1 MSEKRL
7 ERLLAP
13 LGLAIVWLALIFGA
27 LSLLANPSHAD
38 ASLQEVAPL
47 PADAERVVPL
57 SVERQAGIADVAVQA
72 SEVPPISNIIGATY
86 DDARGEVIVFG
97 VADPDLPSLDFSYIR
112 ENLVVGLR
120 AFYDSS
126 GPEIPG
132 VTIEGTED
140 PLEVIYFG
148 GVTNTHFGQVTFE
161 SDRLLKIY
169 TMGVD
174 NLTGITVTSE
184 VTGYM
189 SFPDRMQL
197 QTETVEDPV
206 VIRYFFTPTLLI
218 EPIAT
223 PHTIIFSQTQGFIDW
238 AYMSAA
244 TSAATTEAAQGF
256 VDNFN
261 QYYLDYAAERW
272 AVHGDTTLYEMAQ
285 LSKLTAIG
293 KWARDQGL
301 ELKLPGMNDP
311 WLSRY
316 PVAYAA
322 TVTQTP
328 AITVTWVQTIS
339 GVPYELGLQGGV
351 YAIGDIHWIPPT
363 ADGQL
368 LADDVQDAVETPRPL
383 EMIYHVRPNHV
394 HPLGDPFETQGPLAA
409 YVVPL
414 ADNAVV
420 NGDFED
426 GPGSAPWG
434 QDSYF
439 EMIGSF
445 SPHNGAYAAQ
455 FPVYHN
461 ARVALSQ
468 TLYVP
473 TDATMARLTY
483 WRAAATSETT
493 HPHDFF
499 ASFLNGAGGTRLTT
513 FETLDDGDA
522 DAFWHEVSFDV
533 TSYTGQVLQLWFTA
547 TTDAANITNFF
558 VDDASLD
565 YLDLTPPTVEA
576 VTAPDEVIQT
586 GAVDFTLAFH
596 ERMNTAVA
604 PIVTISPQGSQET
617 YTLTARTGAGYT
629 HGYLDSDPTRWSGTY
644 VFTLQ
649 MQDGTYA
656 LDVSAAQDLAE
667 NVMYPAEDI
676 HTFTF
681 DPTAPQVQSVFP
693 ADGASG
699 VPVDASIVISFSKS
713 INTSTFAYTVSP
725 DPGGW
730 QKVWDGAK
738 QVVTLTHNDLAPGTT
753 HTVTILEAS
762 DLAGHSLASAPLSW
776 SFTTADSHKVYL
788 PLVLMSVGP

>member
-1 MSEKRL
+1 MNKRL

-13 LGLAIVWLALIFGA
+13 LVLAIVWLTLIFGA
-27 LSLLANPSHAD
+27 LSLLAGPSHAA
-38 ASLQEVAPL
+38 ASLLTERKAGTAGVAAQES
-47 PADAERVVPL
+47 D
-57 SVERQAGIADVAVQA
+57 
-72 SEVPPISNIIGATY
+72 VPPISNIIGATY
-86 DDARGEVIVFG
+86 DDVRGEVIVFG
-97 VADPDLPSLDFSYIR
+97 VADPDLPALDFSYIR
-112 ENLVVGLR
+112 ENLAIGLR

-126 GPEIPG
+126 GTEIPG

-140 PLEVIYFG
+140 PLDVIYFG

-197 QTETVEDPV
+197 LTETVEDPI

-218 EPIAT
+218 EPIVT
-223 PHTIIFSQTQGFIDW
+223 PHTIIFSQTQGFVDW
-238 AYMSAA
+238 AYMSGA
-244 TSAATTEAAQGF
+244 TSAATAEAAQGF

-272 AVHGDTTLYEMAQ
+272 AVYSDTTLYEMAQ
-285 LSKLTAIG
+285 LSKLTAIAR
-293 KWARDQGL
+293 WAYDQEL
-301 ELKLPGMNDP
+301 ELTLPGFNDP
-311 WLSRY
+311 WLNRY

-328 AITVTWVQTIS
+328 AVTVTWVQTIS

-351 YAIGDIHWIPPT
+351 YAIGDIQWIPPT
-363 ADGQL
+363 AEGQL
-368 LADDVQDAVETPRPL
+368 LSDDVQEAVEIPQPP
-383 EMIYHVRPNHV
+383 EMVYHVRPNHV
-394 HPLGDPFETQGPLAA
+394 HPLGDPFETRGPLAA

-414 ADNAVV
+414 ADNALV
-420 NGDFED
+420 NGNFED

-439 EMIGSF
+439 EMIRSS
-445 SPHNGAYAAQ
+445 SPHNGTYAAQ
-455 FPVYHN
+455 FPVYSN

-468 TLYVP
+468 TLYIP
-473 TDATMARLTY
+473 ADATMARLTY
-483 WRAAATSETT
+483 WRAAATDETT

-499 ASFLNGAGGTRLTT
+499 ASFLNGADGTRLTT

-533 TSYTGQVLQLWFTA
+533 ISYTGQTVRLWFTA
-547 TTDAANITNFF
+547 TTDAVNTTNFF
-558 VDDASLD
+558 VDDVSLD

-576 VTAPDEVIQT
+576 VTAPDEVT
-586 GAVDFTLAFH
+586 GTCAVDFTLAFH
-596 ERMNTAVA
+596 ERMDIAVA
-604 PIVTISPQGSQET
+604 PIVMISPQGSQET

-629 HGYLDSDPTRWSGTY
+629 NGYLNSDPTRWAGTY
-644 VFTLQ
+644 AFTLQ

-656 LDVSAAQDLAE
+656 LDVSTAQDLAE
-667 NVMYPAEDI
+667 NVMYPAENI

-681 DPTAPQVQSVFP
+681 DPTA
-693 ADGASG
+693 
-699 VPVDASIVISFSKS
+699 
-713 INTSTFAYTVSP
+713 
-725 DPGGW
+725 
-730 QKVWDGAK
+730 
-738 QVVTLTHNDLAPGTT
+738 
-753 HTVTILEAS
+753 
-762 DLAGHSLASAPLSW
+762 
-776 SFTTADSHKVYL
+776 DSHKVYM
-788 PLVLMSVGP
+788 PLALRSVGP

>member
-1 MSEKRL
+1 MNKRL
-7 ERLLAP
+7 ERLLVP
-13 LGLAIVWLALIFGA
+13 LGMAIVWLALIFGT
-27 LSLLANPSHAD
+27 LSLLANPSQA
-38 ASLQEVAPL
+38 ATPLQEVAPL
-47 PADAERVVPL
+47 LADAEIAAPL
-57 SVERQAGIADVAVQA
+57 SLEWQAGTTDMAIQA
-72 SEVPPISNIIGATY
+72 SEVPSISNIVGATY

-97 VADPDLPSLDFSYIR
+97 VADPNLPALRFSYIR

-120 AFYDSS
+120 AFYDAS

-132 VTIEGTED
+132 VSIEGTED

-148 GVTNTHFGQVTFE
+148 GVTDTHFGQVAFE

-174 NLTGITVTSE
+174 NLTGITVTSG

-189 SFPDRMQL
+189 SFPDRMQML
-197 QTETVEDPV
+197 TETVDDPI

-272 AVHGDTTLYEMAQ
+272 AVYSDTTLHEMVQ
-285 LSKLTAIG
+285 LSKLTAIA
-293 KWARDQGL
+293 KWAYDQGL
-301 ELKLPGMNDP
+301 ELKLPGMNAP
-311 WLSRY
+311 WLSDY

-339 GVPYELGLQGGV
+339 GIPYQLELRGGV
-351 YAIGDIHWIPPT
+351 YAIGDIHWIPAT
-363 ADGQL
+363 VKGQL
-368 LADDVQDAVETPRPL
+368 LADDVPEAVRPPL
-383 EMIYHVRPNHV
+383 PPPMICHVRPNQV
-394 HPLGDPFETQGPLAA
+394 HPLGEPFETQGPLVA
-409 YVVPL
+409 YVIPL

-426 GPGSAPWG
+426 GPGSAPWV

-439 EMIGSF
+439 EMIRSS
-445 SPHNGAYAAQ
+445 SPHNGSYVAQ
-455 FPVYHN
+455 FPVYHS

-468 TLYVP
+468 TLYIP
-473 TDATMARLTY
+473 ADATMARVTY
-483 WRAAATSETT
+483 WRAAATAETT

-499 ASFLNGAGGTRLTT
+499 ASFLARANGTRLTT
-513 FETLDDGDA
+513 FEILDDGDA

-533 TSYTGQVLQLWFTA
+533 ISYTGQVVQLWFTA

-558 VDDASLD
+558 VDDVSLD
-565 YLDLTPPTVEA
+565 YLDPTPPTIKTIV
-576 VTAPDEVIQT
+576 APHEVIQT
-586 GAVDFTLAFH
+586 GAVEFTLVFH
-596 ERMNTAVA
+596 ERMNTATA
-604 PIVTISPQGSQET
+604 PVVTISPHGSQES
-617 YTLTARTGAGYT
+617 YTLTSKTGAGYT
-629 HGYLDSDPTRWSGTY
+629 NGYLNSDPTRWCGIY
-644 VFTLQ
+644 AFTPQ
-649 MQDGTYA
+649 MEDGIYA
-656 LDVSAAQDLAE
+656 MDVSAAQDLAG

-676 HTFTF
+676 HTFTL
-681 DPTAPQVQSVFP
+681 DVTAPQVQNVLP

-699 VPVDASIVISFSKS
+699 IPVDTSIVIYFSEPIS
-713 INTSTFAYTVSP
+713 TSTFAYAVSP
-725 DPGGW
+725 NPGGW
-730 QKVWDGAK
+730 GEAWDTMGET
-738 QVVTLTHNDLAPGTT
+738 VTLTHNDFAPGTT
-753 HTVTILEAS
+753 YTVTILGAR
-762 DLAGHSLASAPLSW
+762 DLAGHPLDGVPWVW
-776 SFTTADSHKVYL
+776 SFGTTSSHVVYL
-788 PLVLMSVGP
+788 PLVLKAAVQ